1 MLFHL
6 KCTFMYPVK
15 RFSCLHT
22 CVWLLTASQL
32 FLGDVYGISEQ
43 IEKIGADTSL
53 YRLLKDYNIVTGGLS
68 QCLSLSPLEIK

>member
-1 MLFHL
+1 MGAIPF
-6 KCTFMYPVK
+6 KMYIHVP
-15 RFSCLHT
+15 
-22 CVWLLTASQL
+22 SQEVL

-43 IEKIGADTSL
+43 IKKVGADTSL